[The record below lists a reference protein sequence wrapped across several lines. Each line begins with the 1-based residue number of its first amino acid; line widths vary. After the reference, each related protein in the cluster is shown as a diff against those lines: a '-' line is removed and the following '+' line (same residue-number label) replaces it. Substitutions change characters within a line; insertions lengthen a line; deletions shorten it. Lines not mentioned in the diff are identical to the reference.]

1 MAGNIVEQ
9 DKKALKFLLRFD
21 SSRGEDSTG
30 LAVVHDRDNKIEV
43 FKRVGVP
50 DMLFA
55 ENDAFD
61 AKHVYKGP
69 LGKVFIGHNRAA
81 TRGKI
86 SDENAHPF
94 HHNGIVGAHNGTL
107 VSASTLPKGNSFDV
121 DSEAIFYNLAQDT
134 PEIVIPKI
142 WGAYALTW
150 YDDVNDSVYI
160 IRNKDRPLYWCR
172 RKDQDVFYWASE
184 SWMLYAALARA
195 SISHSDPVLFE
206 EDKLFSI
213 DVTDTS
219 ALGFRKV
226 ELVEEGEIKGY
237 VPPPQPKKQH
247 HNNNTSNIFKGNYK
261 SNVLPFHQGHGTS
274 SSSYQGSY
282 RTKDEIQHMKML
294 VDSNII
300 FRIGEVKTGVISGA
314 EFISAYPDSPMHDY
328 DIRIYADNKSERW
341 KYWLS
346 KKHRTTFVGR
356 VKKVVENRSN
366 GKQEVYFLIDLRS
379 IVERDTDE
387 VKNTPVRDVVDT
399 SSKESV
405 SDPKEMS
412 LFESMMG
419 EPVEE
424 RFYEGFNNTYLTH
437 HEWKLATKQG
447 CASCSGE
454 ASEHDCD
461 LVMIG
466 HDDFL
471 CGKCVD
477 IYPEMV
483 KHVQSLKN

>member
-1 MAGNIVEQ
+1 MCGLVGMAGNIVEQ

-30 LAVVHDRDNKIEV
+30 LAVVHEKENKIEV

-61 AKHVYKGP
+61 AKHIYKGP

-86 SDENAHPF
+86 SDDNAHPF
-94 HHNGIVGAHNGTL
+94 HHDGIVGAHNGTL
-107 VSASTLPKGNSFDV
+107 VSASTLEKGNSFDV
-121 DSEAIFYNLAQDT
+121 DSEAIFYNLAQFKVED
-134 PEIVIPKI
+134 VISKI

-150 YDDVNDSVYI
+150 YDDVNDNVYI
-160 IRNKDRPLYWCR
+160 IRNKERPLFWCR

-184 SWMLYAALARA
+184 SWMLYAALGRA
-195 SISHSDPVLFE
+195 NISHTDPVAFDV
-206 EDKLFSI
+206 DKLYSL
-213 DVTDTS
+213 DVSDTT

-226 ELVEEGEIKGY
+226 DWVDEGEIKGY
-237 VPPPQPKKQH
+237 VPPPPKKH
-247 HNNNTSNIFKGNYK
+247 HNKNNIFTNQGSKSNII
-261 SNVLPFHQGHGTS
+261 PFVGGHGTS

-300 FRIGEVKTGVISGA
+300 FRIGGVKTGIINGS
-314 EFISAYPDSPMHDY
+314 EFISAYPDSPMVDY
-328 DIRIYADNKSERW
+328 DIRIYADKTSERW
-341 KYWLS
+341 KYWLD
-346 KKHRTTFVGR
+346 KKHRTTFIGR

-366 GKQEVYFLIDLRS
+366 GKQEVYFLLDLRS
-379 IVERDTDE
+379 IVERDTD
-387 VKNTPVRDVVDT
+387 TVVDEPVEPVT
-399 SSKESV
+399 PIS

-419 EPVEE
+419 EAPEE

-437 HEWKLATKQG
+437 HEWQLATKNG
-447 CASCSGE
+447 CASCTAD
-454 ASEHDCD
+454 ASENDCD